1 MTRTALFALACVAA
15 LASEALAQADYPS
28 RPVRIVVNSAPGG
41 GTDILARVLAQK
53 LSTGGPS
60 FFVENRG
67 GGGGIIG
74 IEAVINAPRDGYTL
88 LMTPSTVAVLP
99 AVTKQARYDAAKD
112 LAAITQVAGISNV
125 LVLHPDVPAKSLQE
139 LVALAK
145 AKPGTLNYGSAG
157 AGSSPHMSMELL
169 KYMAGIDL
177 QHIPFKGTGPA
188 MTEVLS
194 GRIAA
199 LFSNLLTG
207 KPLIEAG
214 KLRALAVSGPKR
226 VAAMQDV
233 PTVAEAGVP
242 GYSALQ
248 WYGLLAPAGT
258 PQLIV
263 DKLAGRR
270 RGGVAPTRCAR
281 AARPRRRRAGRQYV
295 RGVRRPD
302 QVATCEKWSTSPRP
316 LTSRLNSR
324 GARCFDNSLV
334 RFALLLVASAAQA
347 QSYCPTKPVK
357 ILVPTA
363 PGGTA
368 DATHASSRCTSARSW
383 ASNSTSR
390 TAAARATSLGI
401 DSVVRSPA
409 DGYTLLVGAG
419 TITLNHLVYKNLP
432 YDVLRDLTP
441 VTQMVS
447 VPNVLVVHPSLPMK
461 TLADYIAAA
470 KAKPGQINYG
480 SAGVGSISTWRWS
493 CSRSAPTSSSCTCP
507 TRASDL
513 RCRTRWPATS
523 CQWSRTSPRPS
534 RTSTRANS
542 ARSASPR

>member
-1 MTRTALFALACVAA
+1 MTMTRTALFALACLVG
-15 LASEALAQADYPS
+15 LATDALAQADYPS

-53 LSTGGPS
+53 LSTGGQN

-74 IEAVINAPRDGYTL
+74 IESVINAPRDGYTL

-125 LVLHPDVPAKSLQE
+125 LVLHPDVPAKTLRE
-139 LVALAK
+139 LIALAK

-188 MTEVLS
+188 MAEVLS

-199 LFSNLLTG
+199 LFSNMLTG

-258 PQLIV
+258 PQPIV
-263 DKLAGRR
+263 DKLQAVVAETLRLSEVRERLAQDGAEPI
-270 RGGVAPTRCAR
+270 GGTSAEF
-281 AARPRRRRAGRQYV
+281 AALIKA
-295 RGVRRPD
+295 D
-302 QVATCEKWSTSPRP
+302 LEKWS
-316 LTSRLNSR
+316 N
-324 GARCFDNSLV
+324 
-334 RFALLLVASAAQA
+334 
-347 QSYCPTKPVK
+347 
-357 ILVPTA
+357 I
-363 PGGTA
+363 
-368 DATHASSRCTSARSW
+368 
-383 ASNSTSR
+383 
-390 TAAARATSLGI
+390 
-401 DSVVRSPA
+401 
-409 DGYTLLVGAG
+409 
-419 TITLNHLVYKNLP
+419 
-432 YDVLRDLTP
+432 
-441 VTQMVS
+441 
-447 VPNVLVVHPSLPMK
+447 
-461 TLADYIAAA
+461 A
-470 KAKPGQINYG
+470 KA
-480 SAGVGSISTWRWS
+480 
-493 CSRSAPTSSSCTCP
+493 
-507 TRASDL
+507 
-513 RCRTRWPATS
+513 
-523 CQWSRTSPRPS
+523 
-534 RTSTRANS
+534 ANIQS
-542 ARSASPR
+542 E